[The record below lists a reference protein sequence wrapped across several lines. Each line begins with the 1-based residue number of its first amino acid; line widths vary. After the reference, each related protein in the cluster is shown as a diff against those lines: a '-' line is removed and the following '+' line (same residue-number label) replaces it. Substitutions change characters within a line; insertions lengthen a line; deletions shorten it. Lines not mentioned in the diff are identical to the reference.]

1 MAKKA
6 KKDEASAKPKSKSKA
21 RAKQKAKDDKDKKA
35 KKKPATP
42 RAKKRKA
49 AKATAESPLTTMAVT
64 LGAALG
70 RTERVARTAG
80 EKALEAKKTLQQKF
94 AALAKRWKRARSK
107 TRRAATR
114 KKQG

>member
-6 KKDEASAKPKSKSKA
+6 KKDEASAKSKSKA
-21 RAKQKAKDDKDKKA
+21 KPKQKAKDDKDKKA
-35 KKKPATP
+35 KKKPAAP

-49 AKATAESPLTTMAVT
+49 AKATTAESPLTTMAVT

-70 RTERVARTAG
+70 RTERVARTARDR
-80 EKALEAKKTLQQKF
+80 ALEAKKTLQQKF
-94 AALAKRWKRARSK
+94 AALAKKWKRARSK
-107 TRRAATR
+107 THRTASR